1 MPRRLKLAQH
11 LEEVHGSSQGSRVR
25 LDISV
30 AQVLSRVG
38 ACPFIRER
46 RYQGG
51 VFSVARY
58 HDLGGKGSFLNG
70 QDRVKNMPFVVMYER
85 LAKCMNVWFE
95 PQVRGIPMY

>member
-1 MPRRLKLAQH
+1 M
-11 LEEVHGSSQGSRVR
+11 R

-30 AQVLSRVG
+30 AQVSSRVG
-38 ACPFIRER
+38 ACPFIREI

-58 HDLGGKGSFLNG
+58 HGLGRQGSFLNG
-70 QDRVKNMPFVVMYER
+70 QDRVENIPFMAMYGR

-95 PQVRGIPMY
+95 PTQVQSGKHSHP